1 MQSTNTSQNQT
12 ETNVPGVVHQP
23 FSWLH
28 RDIENDSNARFMAL
42 TMDVCKGIRTCLD
55 LVHTA
60 GIERENDLNEGS
72 LLDVEETNSLLRLAM
87 VSAQLLT
94 ETAQSKIDVL
104 TELAHDKWLR
114 ENAPERLGRARN
126 EARE

>member
-1 MQSTNTSQNQT
+1 MQSTNTSQYQT

-42 TMDVCKGIRTCLD
+42 TMDVCKGIKICLD

-60 GIERENDLNEGS
+60 GLERDSGLNEDR

-94 ETAQSKIDVL
+94 ESAQTKIDGL

-114 ENAPERLGRARN
+114 ENAPERLGRARK
-126 EARE
+126 EVRE